1 MQIDVQGYPSNV
13 LAQIEQLMHGMGLG
27 VTAASTQ
34 TTRVFRGRMQG
45 CMGCLTLGIFGHTPS
60 VSVTAVEVRSG
71 TTRIHLRSNDRRLLQ
86 ESVDRIL
93 KEFGGMETV

>member
-13 LAQIEQLMHGMGLG
+13 LAQVELLLHGMGLG
-27 VTAASTQ
+27 ITAASTQ

-45 CMGCLTLGIFGHTPS
+45 CTGCLTLGVFGHVPS

-71 TTRIHLRSNDRRLLQ
+71 TTRIHLWSNNRKIEQ
-86 ESVDRIL
+86 ESVARIL
-93 KEFGGMETV
+93 REFGGG